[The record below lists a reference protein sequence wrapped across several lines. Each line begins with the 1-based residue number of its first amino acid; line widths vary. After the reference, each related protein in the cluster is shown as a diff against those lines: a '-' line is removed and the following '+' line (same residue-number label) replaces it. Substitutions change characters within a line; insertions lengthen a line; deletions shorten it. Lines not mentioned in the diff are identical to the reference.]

1 MGVIASFVVIFG
13 TLSLPTSTDDV
24 TRVRVCDAMAVTSS
38 NQSCPVPGEYRAAS
52 RDHDGC
58 VRRLSVG
65 CQHDTYLDIH
75 HSDCTAAPGIARL
88 AVPLAACRYIHT
100 YLDIHHSDCTA
111 APGIARLAVPL
122 AACRYIHTYLD
133 IHHSDCTAT
142 PGIARLAVPL
152 AACLLEPLQ

>member
-1 MGVIASFVVIFG
+1 
-13 TLSLPTSTDDV
+13 
-24 TRVRVCDAMAVTSS
+24 MAVTSS

-75 HSDCTAAPGIARL
+75 HSDCRPTTPGIARPT
-88 AVPLAACRYIHT
+88 VPLAACRYIHT
-100 YLDIHHSDCTA
+100 YLDIHHSDCRPTT
-111 APGIARLAVPL
+111 PGIARPAAPL

-142 PGIARLAVPL
+142 PGIARPAVPL
-152 AACLLEPLQ
+152 AACLLERLQ